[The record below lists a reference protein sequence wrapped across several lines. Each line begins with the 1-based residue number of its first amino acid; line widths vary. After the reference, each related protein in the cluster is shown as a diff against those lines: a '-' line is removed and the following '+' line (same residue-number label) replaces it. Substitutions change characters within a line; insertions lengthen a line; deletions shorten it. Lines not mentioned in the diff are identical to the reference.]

1 MDTRIIKIAL
11 TAAALGY
18 AIFLFT
24 RGHIGSG
31 IGMMLVAVM
40 GVLAS
45 LQSVRLI
52 FAFANL
58 RQQKVAEAR
67 KWLGRIN
74 PNHLWKRRRAYY
86 HFLEGSLTMEQNMN
100 EAAKH
105 LRTALDLGL
114 KQAYDQAAAKLNLA
128 VVASA
133 QRKPQQAKALLNE
146 AKRLD
151 DKGMLKKDIKMVED
165 ALRNP
170 RMVHQ
175 RVRR

>member
-11 TAAALGY
+11 TAASLGY

-24 RGHIGSG
+24 KGHIGSG
-31 IGMMLVAVM
+31 IGMVLVAAL

-45 LQSVRLI
+45 LQSIRLI
-52 FAFANL
+52 LAFANL
-58 RQQKVAEAR
+58 RQQKMDEAR
-67 KWLGRIN
+67 TWLGRIN

-86 HFLEGSLTMEQNMN
+86 HFLTGSLTMEHNMN

-114 KQAYDQAAAKLNLA
+114 KQSYDQAAAKLNLA

-133 QRKPQQAKALLNE
+133 QRRPQQAKALLNE
-146 AKRLD
+146 CKRLD
-151 DKGMLKKDIKMVED
+151 EKGMLKKDIKQVEA

-170 RMVHQ
+170 QQFQQ
-175 RVRR
+175 RARR